1 MEEKENKT
9 KKNGKKNGKKNLD
22 MKPYYFFLYFLYC
35 YCFELK
41 CN

>member
-22 MKPYYFFLYFLYC
+22 MKPYYFFSLFSLLLL
-35 YCFELK
+35 F
-41 CN
+41 